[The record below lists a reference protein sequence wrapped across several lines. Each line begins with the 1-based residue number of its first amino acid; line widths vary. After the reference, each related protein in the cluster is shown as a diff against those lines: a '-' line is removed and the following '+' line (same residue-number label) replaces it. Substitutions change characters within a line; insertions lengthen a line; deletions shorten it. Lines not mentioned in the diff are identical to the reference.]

1 MIKSRY
7 FACLLIL
14 SFFAATALK
23 AIDANEIVKLS
34 VEKNKLFVFDSLKAW
49 VATGKMIN
57 KSGELEI
64 KYSRKLPNCVR
75 MDITNGKEKAV
86 QLFDGSRAWLIQGD
100 SAVAFPN
107 KMISEMMQLA
117 TFIEG
122 PLKNFEKK
130 GYALYLKEE
139 RKYKGQDCFVLDM
152 STKQDQNI
160 DVYVDKKNYRIIH
173 SEAVVASGNVSQKI
187 EMNFG
192 TFKKAGAATVP
203 HEIQTII
210 GEKSNT
216 VKFDKIVL
224 NPKIN
229 DKQFEKP

>member
-1 MIKSRY
+1 
-7 FACLLIL
+7 
-14 SFFAATALK
+14 
-23 AIDANEIVKLS
+23 
-34 VEKNKLFVFDSLKAW
+34 
-49 VATGKMIN
+49 
-57 KSGELEI
+57 
-64 KYSRKLPNCVR
+64 
-75 MDITNGKEKAV
+75 
-86 QLFDGSRAWLIQGD
+86 
-100 SAVAFPN
+100 
-107 KMISEMMQLA
+107 MMQLA

-160 DVYVDKKNYRIIH
+160 DIYIDKKNYRIIH